1 MGQGEKILNLLTF
14 RNSDSLNNASGE
26 AYSQIPAE
34 ETENRR
40 TFGFKSKPKSLS
52 RPMAA
57 EPFRKTLAGNYMA
70 NNMNAGINSP
80 KKEADNSP
88 KKKPVFG
95 KNNQNVQQN
104 QIISGY
110 FIKEKS
116 YKEMVIARINNFLCG
131 VLTLLVL
138 VCLVSYYY
146 VINGEITL
154 NQIRK
159 ETLAINYENEDMQHK
174 LDILQ
179 SFSNVDKQVT
189 KTKILQT
196 AKQVMELSAANLP
209 NVKYENK
216 NASPAPGW
224 SMGY

>member
-1 MGQGEKILNLLTF
+1 MRETSSRNLRDSYRTSGARLGSRAGMKSSITNPVSNNSVKNEKI
-14 RNSDSLNNASGE
+14 S
-26 AYSQIPAE
+26 
-34 ETENRR
+34 EN
-40 TFGFKSKPKSLS
+40 
-52 RPMAA
+52 
-57 EPFRKTLAGNYMA
+57 
-70 NNMNAGINSP
+70 
-80 KKEADNSP
+80 KKQDNR
-88 KKKPVFG
+88 
-95 KNNQNVQQN
+95 NVQQN

-131 VLTLLVL
+131 VLSLLVL

-146 VINGEITL
+146 VINGEIQL

-159 ETLAINYENEDMQHK
+159 ETLAINYENEDMQHR

-209 NVKYENK
+209 NVNYENK
-216 NASPAPGW
+216 NASPVPGW

>member
-1 MGQGEKILNLLTF
+1 MGRQGEKILSLLTF
-14 RNSDSLNNASGE
+14 KNSNIQDTMQETSPRNQRSSYRASGMNAS
-26 AYSQIPAE
+26 SIPGKSPISNPVS
-34 ETENRR
+34 NRIA
-40 TFGFKSKPKSLS
+40 GDKIS
-52 RPMAA
+52 RNKKQDN
-57 EPFRKTLAGNYMA
+57 R
-70 NNMNAGINSP
+70 NA
-80 KKEADNSP
+80 
-88 KKKPVFG
+88 
-95 KNNQNVQQN
+95 QQN

-131 VLTLLVL
+131 VLALLVM

-146 VINGEITL
+146 VINGEIQL

-189 KTKILQT
+189 RTKILQT

-216 NASPAPGW
+216 NTSPAPGW

>member
-1 MGQGEKILNLLTF
+1 MGKQGEKVLSLLTF
-14 RNSDSLNNASGE
+14 KNSNIQDTMQETSSRTREGSDLRSSYRLSGIKQTPRLGKSPVSNPSLNRPQTNNRSLTTGE
-26 AYSQIPAE
+26 KNPRSAKQN
-34 ETENRR
+34 NRN
-40 TFGFKSKPKSLS
+40 T
-52 RPMAA
+52 
-57 EPFRKTLAGNYMA
+57 
-70 NNMNAGINSP
+70 
-80 KKEADNSP
+80 
-88 KKKPVFG
+88 
-95 KNNQNVQQN
+95 QQN

>member
-1 MGQGEKILNLLTF
+1 MGKQGEKILSLLTF
-14 RNSDSLNNASGE
+14 KNSNIQDNMRETSSRNLRDSYRTSGARLGSRAGMKSSITNPVSNNSVKNE
-26 AYSQIPAE
+26 KIS
-34 ETENRR
+34 EN
-40 TFGFKSKPKSLS
+40 
-52 RPMAA
+52 
-57 EPFRKTLAGNYMA
+57 
-70 NNMNAGINSP
+70 
-80 KKEADNSP
+80 KKQDNR
-88 KKKPVFG
+88 
-95 KNNQNVQQN
+95 NVQQN

-131 VLTLLVL
+131 VLSLLVL

-146 VINGEITL
+146 VINGEIQL

-159 ETLAINYENEDMQHK
+159 ETLAINYENEDMQHR

-209 NVKYENK
+209 NVNYENK
-216 NASPAPGW
+216 NSN
-224 SMGY
+224 

>member
-1 MGQGEKILNLLTF
+1 MGKQGEKILSLLTF
-14 RNSDSLNNASGE
+14 KNSNIQDTMQDTSLRARDMGDLRNSYRLSGIKQTSKLGKSPVSTPSLGRAQMTNQNTA
-26 AYSQIPAE
+26 
-34 ETENRR
+34 
-40 TFGFKSKPKSLS
+40 
-52 RPMAA
+52 AA
-57 EPFRKTLAGNYMA
+57 EKNPRQAKQ
-70 NNMNAGINSP
+70 NNR
-80 KKEADNSP
+80 
-88 KKKPVFG
+88 
-95 KNNQNVQQN
+95 NVQQN

-159 ETLAINYENEDMQHK
+159 ETLAINYENEDMQHR

-189 KTKILQT
+189 RTKILQT

>member
-1 MGQGEKILNLLTF
+1 MGKQGEKILSLLTF
-14 RNSDSLNNASGE
+14 KNSNIQDNMRETSSRNLRDSYRTSGARLGSRAGMKSSITNPISNNSVKNE
-26 AYSQIPAE
+26 KIS
-34 ETENRR
+34 EN
-40 TFGFKSKPKSLS
+40 
-52 RPMAA
+52 
-57 EPFRKTLAGNYMA
+57 
-70 NNMNAGINSP
+70 
-80 KKEADNSP
+80 KKQDNR
-88 KKKPVFG
+88 
-95 KNNQNVQQN
+95 NVQQN

-131 VLTLLVL
+131 VLSLLVL

-146 VINGEITL
+146 VINGEIQL

-159 ETLAINYENEDMQHK
+159 ETLAINYENEDMQHR

-189 KTKILQT
+189 RTKILQT

-209 NVKYENK
+209 NVNYENK
-216 NASPAPGW
+216 NASPVPGW

>member
-1 MGQGEKILNLLTF
+1 MGKQGEKILSLLTF
-14 RNSDSLNNASGE
+14 KNSNIQDNMQEPTQKNLSDSYRASAIRQNTRLGAKPDMKSSVSNPINNTPKGAAKNEKISLNKKQDNRNA
-26 AYSQIPAE
+26 
-34 ETENRR
+34 
-40 TFGFKSKPKSLS
+40 
-52 RPMAA
+52 
-57 EPFRKTLAGNYMA
+57 
-70 NNMNAGINSP
+70 
-80 KKEADNSP
+80 
-88 KKKPVFG
+88 
-95 KNNQNVQQN
+95 QQN

-131 VLTLLVL
+131 VLALLVA
-138 VCLVSYYY
+138 VCLISYYY

-159 ETLAINYENEDMQHK
+159 ETLAINYENEDMQHR

-189 KTKILQT
+189 RTKILQT

-216 NASPAPGW
+216 NVSPVPSW

>member
-1 MGQGEKILNLLTF
+1 MGKQGEKILSLLTF
-14 RNSDSLNNASGE
+14 KNSNIQDNMRETSSRNLRDSYRTSGARLGSRAGMKSSITNPVSNNSVKNE
-26 AYSQIPAE
+26 KIS
-34 ETENRR
+34 EN
-40 TFGFKSKPKSLS
+40 
-52 RPMAA
+52 
-57 EPFRKTLAGNYMA
+57 
-70 NNMNAGINSP
+70 
-80 KKEADNSP
+80 KKQDNR
-88 KKKPVFG
+88 
-95 KNNQNVQQN
+95 NVQQN

-116 YKEMVIARINNFLCG
+116 YKEMVIASINNFLCG
-131 VLTLLVL
+131 VLSLLVL

-146 VINGEITL
+146 VINGEIQL

-159 ETLAINYENEDMQHK
+159 ETLAINYENEDMQHR

-209 NVKYENK
+209 NVNYENK
-216 NASPAPGW
+216 NASPVPGW

>member
-1 MGQGEKILNLLTF
+1 MGRQGEKILSLLTF
-14 RNSDSLNNASGE
+14 KNSNIQDTMQETSPRNQRSSYRASGMNAS
-26 AYSQIPAE
+26 SIPGKSPISNPVS
-34 ETENRR
+34 NRIA
-40 TFGFKSKPKSLS
+40 GDKIS
-52 RPMAA
+52 RNKKQDN
-57 EPFRKTLAGNYMA
+57 R
-70 NNMNAGINSP
+70 NA
-80 KKEADNSP
+80 
-88 KKKPVFG
+88 
-95 KNNQNVQQN
+95 QQN

-146 VINGEITL
+146 VINGEIQL

-189 KTKILQT
+189 RTKILQT

-216 NASPAPGW
+216 NTSPAPGW

>member
-1 MGQGEKILNLLTF
+1 MGRQGEKILSLLTF
-14 RNSDSLNNASGE
+14 KNSNIQDTVQESSHRNQRGSYRAPGMSASSMPGKSSIGSPVSNPVAGDKIPRNKKQDNRNA
-26 AYSQIPAE
+26 
-34 ETENRR
+34 
-40 TFGFKSKPKSLS
+40 
-52 RPMAA
+52 
-57 EPFRKTLAGNYMA
+57 
-70 NNMNAGINSP
+70 
-80 KKEADNSP
+80 
-88 KKKPVFG
+88 
-95 KNNQNVQQN
+95 QQN

-131 VLTLLVL
+131 VLALLVM

-146 VINGEITL
+146 VINGEIQL

-189 KTKILQT
+189 RTKILQT

-209 NVKYENK
+209 NIKYENK

>member
-1 MGQGEKILNLLTF
+1 MSLLTF
-14 RNSDSLNNASGE
+14 KNSNIQDNAPQGAANE
-26 AYSQIPAE
+26 QPFAH
-34 ETENRR
+34 R
-40 TFGFKSKPKSLS
+40 TLGFKSTIKSS
-52 RPMAA
+52 NATNPVDTRKIAQ
-57 EPFRKTLAGNYMA
+57 KTL
-70 NNMNAGINSP
+70 
-80 KKEADNSP
+80 
-88 KKKPVFG
+88 
-95 KNNQNVQQN
+95 NNQSARQN

-116 YKEMVIARINNFLCG
+116 YKEMVIARVNNFLCG
-131 VLTLLVL
+131 ILALLVM

-146 VINGEITL
+146 VINGEIQL

-159 ETLAINYENEDMQHK
+159 ETLAINYENEDMQHR

-179 SFSNVDKQVT
+179 SFSNVDRQVA

-209 NVKYENK
+209 SVNYENR
-216 NASPAPGW
+216 NVSPVPGW

>member
-1 MGQGEKILNLLTF
+1 MGKQGEKILSLLTF
-14 RNSDSLNNASGE
+14 KNSNIQDNMRETSSRNLRDSYRTSGARLGSRAGMKSSITNPVSNNSVKNE
-26 AYSQIPAE
+26 KIS
-34 ETENRR
+34 EN
-40 TFGFKSKPKSLS
+40 
-52 RPMAA
+52 
-57 EPFRKTLAGNYMA
+57 
-70 NNMNAGINSP
+70 
-80 KKEADNSP
+80 KKQDNRH
-88 KKKPVFG
+88 
-95 KNNQNVQQN
+95 VQQN

-131 VLTLLVL
+131 VLSLLVL

-146 VINGEITL
+146 VINGEIQL

-159 ETLAINYENEDMQHK
+159 ETLAINYENEDMQHR

-209 NVKYENK
+209 NVNYENK
-216 NASPAPGW
+216 NASPVPGW

>member
-1 MGQGEKILNLLTF
+1 MGKQGEKILSLLTF
-14 RNSDSLNNASGE
+14 KNSNIQDNMRETSSRNLRDSYRTSGARLGSRAGMKSSITNPVSNNSVKNE
-26 AYSQIPAE
+26 KIS
-34 ETENRR
+34 EN
-40 TFGFKSKPKSLS
+40 
-52 RPMAA
+52 
-57 EPFRKTLAGNYMA
+57 
-70 NNMNAGINSP
+70 
-80 KKEADNSP
+80 KKQDNR
-88 KKKPVFG
+88 
-95 KNNQNVQQN
+95 NVQQN

-116 YKEMVIARINNFLCG
+116 YKEMVIARINNILCG
-131 VLTLLVL
+131 VLSLLVL

-146 VINGEITL
+146 VINGEIQL

-159 ETLAINYENEDMQHK
+159 ETLAINYENEDMQHR

-209 NVKYENK
+209 NVNYENK
-216 NASPAPGW
+216 NASPVPGW

>member
-1 MGQGEKILNLLTF
+1 MGKQGEKILSLLTF
-14 RNSDSLNNASGE
+14 KNSNIQDNMRETSSRNLRDSYRTSGARLGSRAGMKSSITNPVSNNSVKNE
-26 AYSQIPAE
+26 KIS
-34 ETENRR
+34 EN
-40 TFGFKSKPKSLS
+40 
-52 RPMAA
+52 
-57 EPFRKTLAGNYMA
+57 
-70 NNMNAGINSP
+70 
-80 KKEADNSP
+80 KKQDNR
-88 KKKPVFG
+88 
-95 KNNQNVQQN
+95 NVQQY

-131 VLTLLVL
+131 VLSLLVL

-146 VINGEITL
+146 VINGEIQL

-159 ETLAINYENEDMQHK
+159 ETLAINYENEDMQHR

-209 NVKYENK
+209 NVNYENK
-216 NASPAPGW
+216 NASPVPGW

>member
-1 MGQGEKILNLLTF
+1 MGKQGEKILSLLTF
-14 RNSDSLNNASGE
+14 KNSNIQDNMREASSRNLRDSYRTSGARLGSRAGMKSSITNPVSNNSVKNE
-26 AYSQIPAE
+26 KIS
-34 ETENRR
+34 EN
-40 TFGFKSKPKSLS
+40 
-52 RPMAA
+52 
-57 EPFRKTLAGNYMA
+57 
-70 NNMNAGINSP
+70 
-80 KKEADNSP
+80 KKQDNR
-88 KKKPVFG
+88 
-95 KNNQNVQQN
+95 NVQQN

-131 VLTLLVL
+131 VLSLLVL

-146 VINGEITL
+146 VINGEIQL

-159 ETLAINYENEDMQHK
+159 ETLAINYENEDMQHR

-189 KTKILQT
+189 RTKILQT

-209 NVKYENK
+209 NVNYENK
-216 NASPAPGW
+216 NASPVPGW

>member
-1 MGQGEKILNLLTF
+1 MGKQGEKVLSLLTF
-14 RNSDSLNNASGE
+14 KNSNIQDTMQETSSRTREGSDLRSSYRLSGIKQTPRLGKSPVSNPSLNRPQTNNRSLATGE
-26 AYSQIPAE
+26 KNSRSTKQN
-34 ETENRR
+34 NRN
-40 TFGFKSKPKSLS
+40 T
-52 RPMAA
+52 
-57 EPFRKTLAGNYMA
+57 
-70 NNMNAGINSP
+70 
-80 KKEADNSP
+80 
-88 KKKPVFG
+88 
-95 KNNQNVQQN
+95 QQN

>member
-1 MGQGEKILNLLTF
+1 MRNQRTSYRTSNIQTGSRLGKSSIPGSNPVNGERISKNKKQ
-14 RNSDSLNNASGE
+14 E
-26 AYSQIPAE
+26 A
-34 ETENRR
+34 R
-40 TFGFKSKPKSLS
+40 
-52 RPMAA
+52 
-57 EPFRKTLAGNYMA
+57 
-70 NNMNAGINSP
+70 
-80 KKEADNSP
+80 D
-88 KKKPVFG
+88 
-95 KNNQNVQQN
+95 VQQN

-116 YKEMVIARINNFLCG
+116 YKEMVIARVNNFLC
-131 VLTLLVL
+131 VILALLVM

-146 VINGEITL
+146 VINGEIQL

-216 NASPAPGW
+216 NVSPVTGW

>member
-1 MGQGEKILNLLTF
+1 MGRQGEKILSLLTF
-14 RNSDSLNNASGE
+14 KNSNIQDTMQETSPRNQRSSYRASGMNAS
-26 AYSQIPAE
+26 SIPGKSPISNPVS
-34 ETENRR
+34 NRIA
-40 TFGFKSKPKSLS
+40 GDKIS
-52 RPMAA
+52 RNKKQDN
-57 EPFRKTLAGNYMA
+57 R
-70 NNMNAGINSP
+70 NA
-80 KKEADNSP
+80 
-88 KKKPVFG
+88 
-95 KNNQNVQQN
+95 QQN

-116 YKEMVIARINNFLCG
+116 YKEMVIARINNFLCV

-146 VINGEITL
+146 VINGEIQL

-189 KTKILQT
+189 RTKILQT

-216 NASPAPGW
+216 NTSPAPGW

>member
-1 MGQGEKILNLLTF
+1 MGKQGEKILSLLTF
-14 RNSDSLNNASGE
+14 KNSNIQDNMRETSSRNLRDSYRTSGARLGSRAGMKSSITNPISNNSVKNE
-26 AYSQIPAE
+26 KIS
-34 ETENRR
+34 EN
-40 TFGFKSKPKSLS
+40 
-52 RPMAA
+52 
-57 EPFRKTLAGNYMA
+57 
-70 NNMNAGINSP
+70 
-80 KKEADNSP
+80 KKQDNR
-88 KKKPVFG
+88 
-95 KNNQNVQQN
+95 NVQQN

-131 VLTLLVL
+131 VLSLLVL

-146 VINGEITL
+146 VINGEIQL

-159 ETLAINYENEDMQHK
+159 ETLAINYENEDMQHR

-209 NVKYENK
+209 NVNYENK
-216 NASPAPGW
+216 NASPVPGW

>member
-1 MGQGEKILNLLTF
+1 MGKQGEKILSLLTF
-14 RNSDSLNNASGE
+14 KNSNIQDNMRETSSRNLRDSYRTSGARLGSRAGMKSSITNPVSNNSVKNE
-26 AYSQIPAE
+26 KIS
-34 ETENRR
+34 EN
-40 TFGFKSKPKSLS
+40 
-52 RPMAA
+52 
-57 EPFRKTLAGNYMA
+57 
-70 NNMNAGINSP
+70 
-80 KKEADNSP
+80 KKQDNR
-88 KKKPVFG
+88 
-95 KNNQNVQQN
+95 NVQQN

-131 VLTLLVL
+131 VLSLLVL

-146 VINGEITL
+146 VINGEIQL

-159 ETLAINYENEDMQHK
+159 ETLAINYENEDMQHR

-179 SFSNVDKQVT
+179 SFSKVDKQVT

-209 NVKYENK
+209 NVNYENK
-216 NASPAPGW
+216 NASPVPGW

>member
-1 MGQGEKILNLLTF
+1 MGKQGEKILSLLTF
-14 RNSDSLNNASGE
+14 KNSNIQDNMRETSSRNLRDSYRTSGARLGSRAGMKSSITNPVSNNSVKNE
-26 AYSQIPAE
+26 KIS
-34 ETENRR
+34 EN
-40 TFGFKSKPKSLS
+40 
-52 RPMAA
+52 
-57 EPFRKTLAGNYMA
+57 
-70 NNMNAGINSP
+70 
-80 KKEADNSP
+80 KKQDNR
-88 KKKPVFG
+88 
-95 KNNQNVQQN
+95 NVQQN

-131 VLTLLVL
+131 VLSLLVL

-146 VINGEITL
+146 VINGEIQL

-159 ETLAINYENEDMQHK
+159 ETLAINYENEDMQHR

-189 KTKILQT
+189 RTKILQT

-209 NVKYENK
+209 NVNYENK
-216 NASPAPGW
+216 NASPVPGW

>member
-1 MGQGEKILNLLTF
+1 MGKQGEKILSLLTF
-14 RNSDSLNNASGE
+14 KNSNIQDNMRETSSRNLRDSYRTSGARLGSRAGMKSSITNPVSNNSVKNE
-26 AYSQIPAE
+26 KIS
-34 ETENRR
+34 EN
-40 TFGFKSKPKSLS
+40 
-52 RPMAA
+52 
-57 EPFRKTLAGNYMA
+57 
-70 NNMNAGINSP
+70 
-80 KKEADNSP
+80 KKQDNR
-88 KKKPVFG
+88 
-95 KNNQNVQQN
+95 NVQQN

-131 VLTLLVL
+131 VLSLLVL

-146 VINGEITL
+146 VINGEIQL

-159 ETLAINYENEDMQHK
+159 ETLAINYENEDMQHR

-209 NVKYENK
+209 NVNYENK
-216 NASPAPGW
+216 NASPVPGW

>member
-1 MGQGEKILNLLTF
+1 MGRQGEKILSLLTF
-14 RNSDSLNNASGE
+14 KNSNIQDTMQETSPRNQRSSYRASGMNAS
-26 AYSQIPAE
+26 SIPGKSPISNPVS
-34 ETENRR
+34 NRIA
-40 TFGFKSKPKSLS
+40 GDKIS
-52 RPMAA
+52 RNKKQDN
-57 EPFRKTLAGNYMA
+57 R
-70 NNMNAGINSP
+70 NA
-80 KKEADNSP
+80 
-88 KKKPVFG
+88 
-95 KNNQNVQQN
+95 QQN

-146 VINGEITL
+146 VINGEIQL

-216 NASPAPGW
+216 NTSPAPGW

>member
-1 MGQGEKILNLLTF
+1 MGKQGEKVLSLLTF
-14 RNSDSLNNASGE
+14 KNSNIQDTMQETSSRTREGSDLRSSYRLSGIKQTPRLGKSPVSNPSLNRLQTNNRSLATGE
-26 AYSQIPAE
+26 KNPRSTKQN
-34 ETENRR
+34 NRN
-40 TFGFKSKPKSLS
+40 T
-52 RPMAA
+52 
-57 EPFRKTLAGNYMA
+57 
-70 NNMNAGINSP
+70 
-80 KKEADNSP
+80 
-88 KKKPVFG
+88 
-95 KNNQNVQQN
+95 QQN